1 MKSIFLFN
9 FYRYRWFAVFYLIMM
24 FFVIPGGVLGLSVA
38 GQIPLIV
45 VLSIIGVI
53 FLGVLLIN
61 IAQSKRP
68 DWLPTKLKT
77 WEFLPLWMRSL
88 QPLDRL
94 DFLKQV
100 TTNFLISKFETL
112 GLSFVPELDSS
123 HKYIYLEP
131 IPGFNKSRNWNTGIG
146 TQRQSLNAY
155 PKTCS
160 FWLENVPFSR
170 IGNHYRDTL
179 GRHPG

>member
-1 MKSIFLFN
+1 MKSILLFN

-53 FLGVLLIN
+53 FLGALLIN
-61 IAQSKRP
+61 TAQSKRP
-68 DWLPTKLKT
+68 EWLPTKLKT

-94 DFLKQV
+94 DFLKYRV
-100 TTNFLISKFETL
+100 
-112 GLSFVPELDSS
+112 
-123 HKYIYLEP
+123 
-131 IPGFNKSRNWNTGIG
+131 
-146 TQRQSLNAY
+146 
-155 PKTCS
+155 
-160 FWLENVPFSR
+160 R
-170 IGNHYRDTL
+170 I
-179 GRHPG
+179 